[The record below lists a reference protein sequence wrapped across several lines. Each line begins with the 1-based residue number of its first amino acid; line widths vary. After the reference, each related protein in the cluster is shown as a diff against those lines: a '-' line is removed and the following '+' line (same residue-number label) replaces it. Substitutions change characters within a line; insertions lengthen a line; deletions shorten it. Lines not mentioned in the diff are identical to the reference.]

1 MMLAL
6 ERYNALRE
14 PQDNQ
19 VLCPQAGRQT
29 LMTHF
34 RLHRLRLLK
43 YIGPIVLAAMIF
55 YIPRRFELEIKTHS
69 NCSQNPENGSCNH
82 QYEIEV
88 TALRTNN
95 HYNLW
100 YLNISNVLVTIV
112 IPLLTLSYLNINIYT
127 KFKEFL
133 QRQPSMHT
141 ASSNLNAYRINKKRE
156 KNIIQ
161 QTKVCFSVVIIFGLF
176 HVLRMILNIEE
187 ILTLESRKI
196 AIDKGCE
203 WLQYWTIIASPVS
216 HLLLQ
221 LNSSINVFIYC
232 YFNKLFRNQLSVW
245 LASIRNC
252 MKITRDS
259 EEDIRLE
266 EINTHSDS

>member
-1 MMLAL
+1 
-6 ERYNALRE
+6 
-14 PQDNQ
+14 
-19 VLCPQAGRQT
+19 
-29 LMTHF
+29 
-34 RLHRLRLLK
+34 
-43 YIGPIVLAAMIF
+43 
-55 YIPRRFELEIKTHS
+55 
-69 NCSQNPENGSCNH
+69 
-82 QYEIEV
+82 
-88 TALRTNN
+88 
-95 HYNLW
+95 
-100 YLNISNVLVTIV
+100 
-112 IPLLTLSYLNINIYT
+112 
-127 KFKEFL
+127 
-133 QRQPSMHT
+133 MHT

-252 MKITRDS
+252 IKITRDS